1 MNLVKN
7 FNVCIIN
14 KNNNCI
20 INKNNKVD
28 AFIHSMVY
36 SLSPLDHSFHVCL
49 LFFICVLLG
58 DIIIYF
64 SFLPFHLSM
73 DKKLLLLKYDIE
85 VPVIMHFTR
94 S

>member
-36 SLSPLDHSFHVCL
+36 SLSPGSFFSCVLIILYMRTSGGYYHL
-49 LFFICVLLG
+49 LFILA
-58 DIIIYF
+58 IS
-64 SFLPFHLSM
+64 SFYGQETAVV
-73 DKKLLLLKYDIE
+73 KI
-85 VPVIMHFTR
+85 
-94 S
+94 